1 MSIGISIIVDTAEID
16 RILGQIPA
24 KKAQI
29 GKEIGSRAEGYAKM
43 RAPYDIGYLYNA
55 TWAEFPGGNILAR
68 IATHDCEYAVY
79 QELGFHHWISGQF
92 IQNPY
97 LVPAVEQVSGEY
109 FSPGTWRRLFE

>member
-1 MSIGISIIVDTAEID
+1 MSIGISIIVDTAELD

-29 GKEIGSRAEGYAKM
+29 GKEIGLRAEGYAKTY
-43 RAPYDIGYLYNA
+43 APIDTGALRNSIA
-55 TWAEFPGGNILAR
+55 TEFPGGNVLAR
-68 IATHDCEYAVY
+68 IQTDIHYGKY
-79 QELGFHHWISGQF
+79 QELGFHHYISGQF
-92 IQNPY
+92 IQNPF